1 MVKTRIS
8 RTREFSTRQTTI
20 MATTSTTKRPRKIA
34 PKPVP
39 DLPCEQ
45 VTIMDSGVQDLWNT
59 LAVSDFQNCLP
70 QVQFQSPIELQNVQV
85 NQIQSVDKQSPIRST
100 LNRLSNTEFVGKYST
115 KSLSELEINVNYP
128 IQNIRSV
135 FTRYGRKIVLDLLNG
150 WSVFLPQ
157 RYAKLSEDQ
166 IQQMNEE
173 KLSLVYSGK
182 QINNEGYE
190 CYKIKFV

>member
-20 MATTSTTKRPRKIA
+20 MATTSTTKRSRKIA
-34 PKPVP
+34 PKPVL

-85 NQIQSVDKQSPIRST
+85 NQSATKQSPIRST
-100 LNRLSNTEFVGKYST
+100 LNRLCNTEFFGKYST
-115 KSLSELEINVNYP
+115 KPLNELEIDVNYP
-128 IQNIRSV
+128 IQDIRSV